1 MEFIKLKTKLSS
13 SLNFFCQILLVNG
26 WGFIFPY
33 LIFYLCFWYLNLPI
47 NQLFNVFI
55 ILHSFNSLLLVYF
68 IYQNKHNFKIKKII
82 FWLIIALILIIPRAY
97 LEYPSDPWEHFL
109 RIFSFQNTNSIEE
122 SYIKNKFSYF
132 WAWTLMSN
140 IEPINRRFAL
150 DIYSAFCQLLFYYQF
165 YLLALKLG
173 IDHYL
178 SKIQVIGILFLFGT
192 YNFTFR
198 YYAISSTIVAQI
210 TYVASIIVL
219 LNIKEKKYKHLLLL
233 IPLILIMY
241 YNHFQEVM
249 LLGIS
254 ALAIIIDVCFNKNKK
269 YTIITLIIL
278 FTIAYLGGYYCL
290 NYTELGQNIL
300 WNNKDEFISRFGNY
314 QIWKPN
320 LSYFQTAGIHGVIAL
335 IFALIFFQKYQTIT
349 LLTLTPYL
357 LLLFPPFAFI
367 FSTRGHIESMAS
379 NWVTYRA
386 LYAFSTSFMFVLGL
400 KEILPFVTQK
410 IKQINLAKNNQLLSI
425 IIVLII
431 ILIPPNYPFRG
442 RFYFQIYKVP
452 AQLSLQ
458 NIDITAQW
466 FYENRKLNNSCLL
479 ASDRVTQF
487 AIITHFGL
495 QDQPPHRTVPYNI
508 SNEIKTKQDL
518 DTYIQ
523 SKNVCKFL
531 IAQPDKLPNIPSS
544 KVAQISGHWDANLV
558 KYNMTLTSEYT
569 QLVDTL
575 TETGWQKTFVPPF
588 YYLYEKPQ

>member
-1 MEFIKLKTKLSS
+1 MTSIQKKI
-13 SLNFFCQILLVNG
+13 LNFIDNLCQILFSNG

-33 LIFYLCFWYLNLPI
+33 VLFYLYSLYSHSPI
-47 NQLFNVFI
+47 EPLFNIFI
-55 ILHSFNSLLLVYF
+55 ILHIFNFLLLIYF
-68 IYQNKHNFKIKKII
+68 IYQNKNNLKLKKII
-82 FWLIIALILIIPRAY
+82 FWLIISLIFIIPGVY
-97 LEYPSDPWEHFL
+97 LEYPADPWSHFE
-109 RIFSFQNTNSIEE
+109 RIFSFQNTDFIAE
-122 SYIKNKFSYF
+122 SDIKHKFSYF
-132 WAWTLMSN
+132 FAWALMSK
-140 IEPINRRFAL
+140 IEPINRRLAL
-150 DIYSAFCQLLFYYQF
+150 NIYSTFWQLLFSYQF

-173 IDHYL
+173 IDKYW
-178 SKIQVIGILFLFGT
+178 SKILVISVLFLFGT
-192 YNFTFR
+192 SSFSFR
-198 YYAISSTIVAQI
+198 YYDISSTVVAQI
-210 TYVASIIVL
+210 AYIASIIAL
-219 LNIKEKKYKHLLLL
+219 LNIKERKYQGLLLL
-233 IPLILIMY
+233 IPLLIIMY
-241 YNHFQEVM
+241 CNHIQSVM
-249 LLGIS
+249 FFIIS
-254 ALAIIIDVCFNKNKK
+254 TFALTIDYSLSKNRQ
-269 YTIITLIIL
+269 YTIISLIII
-278 FTIAYLGGYYCL
+278 FIIAYILGYYAIH
-290 NYTELGQNIL
+290 YTQLGEHRL
-300 WNNKDEFISRFGNY
+300 WNLKNPSYLTLFGSLK
-314 QIWKPN
+314 IWNPDF
-320 LSYFQTAGIHGVIAL
+320 SYFQTAGLHGIIGLV
-335 IFALIFFQKYQTIT
+335 FAIVFFKKYQTIA
-349 LLTLTPYL
+349 LLTLTPYAL
-357 LLLFPPFAFI
+357 LIFPPFVYYFATKL
-367 FSTRGHIESMAS
+367 SETSSYSDM
-379 NWVTYRA
+379 YRA
-386 LYAFSTSFMFVLGL
+386 LYAFPTSLIFILGL
-400 KEILPFVTQK
+400 KEILPIFLNK

-431 ILIPPNYPFRG
+431 ILIPPYQPFRG